1 MQNALLNPTFPVGS
15 TAGTSY
21 AVESDMVSW
30 TKDIYGALLQA
41 IQQSKN
47 FKVRINACAALA
59 VPKTRAK
66 FGDQTLFR
74 NIVQVLMTAVQNL
87 DHEEGQHEFGEFQY
101 RGQLETKLL
110 RCLDHLLQIS
120 GGLSKLGLDL
130 DPSLRQRILASRPE
144 AAAAAAPVE
153 SARQVVEE
161 IEKLVL

>member
-1 MQNALLNPTFPVGS
+1 MQNALLNPDFPIGS

-21 AVESDMVSW
+21 ALDSDMVSW
-30 TKDIYGALLQA
+30 TKDVYGALLQA

-66 FGDQTLFR
+66 FGDQALFR

-87 DHEEGQHEFGEFQY
+87 DNEQGQHDFGEFQY

-110 RCLDHLLQIS
+110 RCLDHLLQVS
-120 GGLSKLGLDL
+120 GGLSKLGLEL
-130 DPSLRQRILASRPE
+130 DPTLRQRILASRPVV
-144 AAAAAAPVE
+144 APPAELIQHVTNEVE
-153 SARQVVEE
+153 TLVV
-161 IEKLVL
+161 

>member
-1 MQNALLNPTFPVGS
+1 MQNALLNPDFPIGS

-21 AVESDMVSW
+21 ALDSDMVSW
-30 TKDIYGALLQA
+30 TKDVYGALLQA
-41 IQQSKN
+41 IQQNKN

-66 FGDQTLFR
+66 FGDQALFR

-87 DHEEGQHEFGEFQY
+87 DHEQGQHEFGEFQY

-120 GGLSKLGLDL
+120 GGLSKLGLEL
-130 DPSLRQRILASRPE
+130 DPCLRQRILASRP
-144 AAAAAAPVE
+144 AVASPADSTRQIVAGVE
-153 SARQVVEE
+153 DMVV
-161 IEKLVL
+161 